1 MGLSEILGRKD
12 TWFILVGLTL
22 IPSFIHLGLFFAVE
36 TYVFTIIKLN
46 QQKIIIFYFKRPKY
60 LFFSN
65 KKAQAKEGKIN
76 SNKLSYL
83 I

>member
-36 TYVFTIIKLN
+36 TYVFIIIIKLN
-46 QQKIIIFYFKRPKY
+46 QK
-60 LFFSN
+60 
-65 KKAQAKEGKIN
+65 
-76 SNKLSYL
+76 KLSYFIFKDQNIYFFQIKKL
-83 I
+83 KLKKVK

>member
-36 TYVFTIIKLN
+36 TYVFIIIIKLN
-46 QQKIIIFYFKRPKY
+46 QK
-60 LFFSN
+60 
-65 KKAQAKEGKIN
+65 
-76 SNKLSYL
+76 KLSYFIFKVQNIYFFQIKKL
-83 I
+83 KLKEVK

>member
-36 TYVFTIIKLN
+36 TYVCC
-46 QQKIIIFYFKRPKY
+46 FYY
-60 LFFSN
+60 
-65 KKAQAKEGKIN
+65 
-76 SNKLSYL
+76 Y
-83 I
+83 